1 MSGLCRLEV
10 GMEDWGGDA
19 ATVWGSLVP
28 IVEVAILDV
37 DVPCVAS
44 MTGSVDQLV
53 EGRQSNKSEKMMPT
67 K

>member
-1 MSGLCRLEV
+1 
-10 GMEDWGGDA
+10 MEDWGNDA

-37 DVPCVAS
+37 DVLCVVS

-53 EGRQSNKSEKMMPT
+53 EGRQSNKSDCPSPSVWGV
-67 K
+67 

>member
-1 MSGLCRLEV
+1 
-10 GMEDWGGDA
+10 MEGWGDDA

-53 EGRQSNKSEKMMPT
+53 EGRQSNKSDCPSPSVCGV
-67 K
+67 